1 MATILGCPPQTCQ
14 SLLGQ
19 SRASRERS
27 SGLQEWQVLD
37 GDLPLPARLA
47 NDRFVPGA
55 VSGSLPDTAPKASD
69 LRVFCKGKRVLH
81 VDPEIA
87 HRILD
92 LAVTKKNLDGTKVAS
107 GPVDDRCLRSAK

>member
-1 MATILGCPPQTCQ
+1 M
-14 SLLGQ
+14 
-19 SRASRERS
+19 
-27 SGLQEWQVLD
+27 
-37 GDLPLPARLA
+37 PARLA